1 MTLEEHMDNPIF
13 PYWVVWDTVDITGD
27 VRYEQLMANIK
38 ISCLGLEM
46 REWAVSNSITVSEV
60 AVFSGIKS
68 GIGFQKLT
76 DAVQFHLI
84 FAWQVV
90 VDYIFQFTKKR
101 QQMTQAQASTFFD
114 EVSGELMVDVP
125 HEIMEEIGIAP
136 GDVIVWSVDENG
148 CVTITKKNDE

>member
-84 FAWQVV
+84 FA
-90 VDYIFQFTKKR
+90 
-101 QQMTQAQASTFFD
+101 
-114 EVSGELMVDVP
+114 EMVP
-125 HEIMEEIGIAP
+125 
-136 GDVIVWSVDENG
+136 SLY
-148 CVTITKKNDE
+148 